1 MELIRDWQSN
11 KTSLLPNIIINY
23 HLPSFKKLL
32 NTVYFYYVYAKK
44 ESPLD
49 IKEIK
54 SVSPKGSQ
62 PWIII
67 GRTDA
72 ETEVPILWPPDD
84 KNWLIGKTLITGKE
98 RRRGW
103 QDKMLWWHRWL
114 NAHEFEQAPGAG
126 KGQGS
131 LACCSPWG
139 CKESETTEWMS
150 NNSSLYV

>member
-54 SVSPKGSQ
+54 SVSPKGNQ
-62 PWIII
+62 PWIFI

-72 ETEVPILWPPDD
+72 ETKAPVLWPPDA
-84 KNWLIGKTLITGKE
+84 KNWLIRKDSDAGKDWRQEEKGMTE
-98 RRRGW
+98 EEMVGW
-103 QDKMLWWHRWL
+103 HHQL
-114 NAHEFEQAPGAG
+114 NGHEFEQALGDG
-126 KGQGS
+126 EGQGS
-131 LACCSPWG
+131 VVCGRLWG
-139 CKESETTEWMS
+139 RKESDMT
-150 NNSSLYV
+150 